1 MMGMRYFAR
10 HKNQVVY
17 FTIFTMFTI
26 RVVFGLLYSFGIGVW
41 SINLPFMSDN
51 SLVSDSILYAVL
63 LVGAWENKRMDRL
76 LECKYIKVEDVL
88 DDSPSYTVEI
98 TNKNKWN
105 DNLTVKLIGRKAQL
119 ICSLEIYQI
128 ERSDELFG
136 RYEILDNMNH
146 EVIVLQYEEEDDT
159 WHSIEDE
166 IILESVKREYLEDS
180 SSSIMEERN
189 DTKDEKKLDE
199 T

>member
-1 MMGMRYFAR
+1 MRYFAR